1 MKPFLVETGVAAALP
16 QPNIDTDVIMP
27 KQFLKR
33 IDREGLAEGAFH
45 DLRFDANGRKRP
57 DFILNQVP
65 FDRARFLICGA
76 NFGCGSS
83 REYAVWGLMQIGIQ
97 AIIAP
102 SFAGIFFGNC
112 DKNGLLAITLPQE
125 EVDALLLQVSDAN
138 CAELTIDLEKQ
149 EILKCGGESLCFEIN
164 PARKQLLMEG
174 ADHVEKTLG
183 HAPEIQQFEEHQKA
197 ATPHLWAARLPAG
210 SAF

>member
-45 DLRFDANGRKRP
+45 DLRFDANGGKRTE
-57 DFILNQVP
+57 FILNQVP
-65 FDRARFLICGA
+65 FNRARFLICGA

-83 REYAVWGLMQIGIQ
+83 REHAVWGLMQIGIQ

-112 DKNGLLAITLPQE
+112 EKNGLLAITLAEQ

-138 CAELTIDLEKQ
+138 CADLTIDLETQ
-149 EILKCGGESLCFEIN
+149 QILTCDGESFGFAIN

-174 ADHVEKTLG
+174 ADHIEKTL
-183 HAPEIQQFEEHQKA
+183 AYAQEIRRFEARQKTNA
-197 ATPHLWAARLPAG
+197 SHLWGRATSR
-210 SAF
+210 

>member
-1 MKPFLVETGVAAALP
+1 MKPFLVETGVAAPLP

-33 IDREGLAEGAFH
+33 IDREGLADGAFH
-45 DLRFDANGRKRP
+45 DLRFDAKGKKRNG
-57 DFILNQVP
+57 FVLNQAP
-65 FDRARFLICGA
+65 YDRARFLVCGS

-83 REYAVWGLMQIGIQ
+83 REYAVWGLMQIGIR

-112 DKNGLLAITLPQE
+112 EKNGLLAITLPE
-125 EVDALLLQVSDAN
+125 EDVASISTHISQAD
-138 CAELTIDLEKQ
+138 CAELTIDLANQ
-149 EILKCGGESLCFEIN
+149 TISMHNGDSVLFAIN

-174 ADHVEKTLG
+174 ADHIEKTLTYA
-183 HAPEIQQFEEHQKA
+183 HEIRQFEAAQKTDTSYLWGRA
-197 ATPHLWAARLPAG
+197 AVR
-210 SAF
+210 